1 MESMTIPNTTPPAI
15 PEPSTAPAAAPV
27 APVAPPPAAPAAP
40 AAPFAVFPDSASFNA
55 RLDRETRTRLKEMGV
70 EDPEQVKTLLAEHTA
85 LKAEAEKKRLE
96 NLSELEREK
105 EARTKAENE
114 LAAERTRAAN
124 AAMETQ
130 LFKLYAEHG
139 VKNYDFATFAISQAR
154 AKVPD
159 PSKFDAA
166 EFLKTLK
173 EDPAQAAALG
183 LVGVTSV
190 GASTTEATKDTP
202 PKGAPPPTTK
212 PVKDMTPEE
221 FRQHVERTT
230 GYTPR

>member
-1 MESMTIPNTTPPAI
+1 MNTPNTTPPAT
-15 PEPSTAPAAAPV
+15 PDPSTTAPAAPV
-27 APVAPPPAAPAAP
+27 VPPAAPAAP
-40 AAPFAVFPDSASFNA
+40 AAPATPFAVFPDSASFNA

-124 AAMETQ
+124 ATMETQ

-154 AKVPD
+154 AKAPD

-190 GASTTEATKDTP
+190 GASTTESTKDTP

-212 PVKDMTPEE
+212 PVKDMSPEE